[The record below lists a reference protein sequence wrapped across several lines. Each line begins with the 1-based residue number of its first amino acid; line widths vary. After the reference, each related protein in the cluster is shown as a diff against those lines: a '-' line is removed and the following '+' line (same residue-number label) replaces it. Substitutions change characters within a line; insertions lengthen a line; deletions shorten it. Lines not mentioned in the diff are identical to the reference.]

1 MNLVHLTFGPLHRVR
16 AGAAGAPVHSCL
28 FSLLIHLKEADPRP
42 PETMRKAEE
51 GVLITESKLVGKNAR
66 FV

>member
-16 AGAAGAPVHSCL
+16 AGAVGAPVHSCL
-28 FSLLIHLKEADPRP
+28 FSLLIRLKEEDHRP
-42 PETMRKAEE
+42 PETLRKAEE